1 MYLADNR
8 ALVSHTLPNSEGDV
22 IHVQHANAIS
32 RCSSLAVDTDGVC
45 QLCFGERQQVRPH
58 AHARRTALVLEIALR
73 LVQDGVVQDR
83 LFLGSAW
90 ERES

>member
-1 MYLADNR
+1 MYLADDH
-8 ALVSHTLPNSEGDV
+8 ALVSHTLPNPEGDV

-58 AHARRTALVLEIALR
+58 AHAGRTAFVLEIALR
-73 LVQDGVVQDR
+73 LMQDGVVQCR
-83 LFLGSAW
+83 LFLGRAFG
-90 ERES
+90 

>member
-1 MYLADNR
+1 MHLAYDR
-8 ALVSHTLPNSEGDV
+8 ALMSHTVPDPKGDV

-58 AHARRTALVLEIALR
+58 AHARRTALVLEIASR
-73 LVQDGVVQDR
+73 LMQDGVVQDR
-83 LFLGSAW
+83 LFLGRALG
-90 ERES
+90 EG